1 MQLFSWE
8 VNSES
13 WVLVQTANKPSN
25 EFLIWKI
32 LHNFEQPC
40 LYGIHAAQIEISFK
54 YWHIR
59 TISYKSARMLNSH
72 HKGCI

>member
-13 WVLVQTANKPSN
+13 WVLVQTANKLSN

-32 LHNFEQPC
+32 LHNFEQLC
-40 LYGIHAAQIEISFK
+40 LYVTPAAQIEISFK
-54 YWHIR
+54 LAH
-59 TISYKSARMLNSH
+59 SDDFL
-72 HKGCI
+72 

>member
-32 LHNFEQPC
+32 LHNCEQPC
-40 LYGIHAAQIEISFK
+40 LYGTHAAQIEISFK
-54 YWHIR
+54 LSLWDDF
-59 TISYKSARMLNSH
+59 L
-72 HKGCI
+72 

>member
-54 YWHIR
+54 LAH
-59 TISYKSARMLNSH
+59 SDNFL
-72 HKGCI
+72 

>member
-32 LHNFEQPC
+32 LHNSEQPC
-40 LYGIHAAQIEISFK
+40 LYGTHAAKIEISFK
-54 YWHIR
+54 
-59 TISYKSARMLNSH
+59 LSH
-72 HKGCI
+72 SDDFL

>member
-40 LYGIHAAQIEISFK
+40 LYGTHAAQIEISFK
-54 YWHIR
+54 LAHLDDFLKVCKNAEL
-59 TISYKSARMLNSH
+59 TP
-72 HKGCI
+72 